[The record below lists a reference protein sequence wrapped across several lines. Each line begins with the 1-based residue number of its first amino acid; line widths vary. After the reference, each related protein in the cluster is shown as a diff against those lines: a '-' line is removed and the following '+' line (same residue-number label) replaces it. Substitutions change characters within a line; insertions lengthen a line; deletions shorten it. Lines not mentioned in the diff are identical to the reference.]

1 MGFRETI
8 EVLLKVDSNGAVS
21 GIKSF
26 RQSVADADGVTG
38 KFKAAAGGAFEYA
51 KQHATAMALAAGAAL
66 ATFAIK
72 AVGAFTDTAKAAID
86 LGKATGLATEDASRW
101 IAVGDDM
108 GVSAEQLTAGLGKVA
123 KSLDDTKWGKYGI
136 ATRDAAG
143 NARNANDILID
154 TFDMLGKIENG
165 TERARIGNELF
176 GKGYSNL
183 APLIGKSAD
192 EYERMLGAVE
202 SGQVITTKEAEK
214 AEKMRLA
221 QDALQDAI
229 GEVTLAVGGL
239 VANLAPLIE
248 RTSEAATKFTE
259 MIGPV
264 LDVATS
270 LDAMDIGQHIN
281 DMGLFGDAI
290 DKTSGKLLGKFD
302 PAAGDA
308 ADALDEFESAMDS
321 AAGKAGELGD
331 KTAEVAEK
339 TRDYD
344 AAVSEAEQA
353 VLDLDGAYQTL
364 MGHLDNRE
372 AWRNVEESL
381 ASLKEKVGDSES
393 SWNDLEGAT
402 DDAVKAVADYIE
414 GLDGIAPEVKTRL
427 ITDLDE
433 GHLNAV
439 LLQLNSLRED
449 INVKVKVNGPGT
461 VGYEKKAKGG
471 PVRAG
476 QAYVVGDNPDGSL
489 NSTSELFVP
498 DSSGTIVP
506 AGGFTEAGAT
516 GGSGSGATV
525 VHNHFNIQTNYD
537 DRRLIQTLRQYQ
549 KRGGRL

>member
-248 RTSEAATKFTE
+248 RTAEAATKFTE

-302 PAAGDA
+302 PAAEDA